1 MKILQ
6 GWQALSNI
14 IKGNSTSK
22 LFFVISVVDYTPH
35 LGRVGIL
42 LPVKLIFNS
51 FMMAFLI

>member
-42 LPVKLIFNS
+42 LSIKLIFNS
-51 FMMAFLI
+51 FMMPFLI